1 MRVPGPPRGRRRPVA
16 GDLWQRVDVMRASES
31 DGATAAGLLT
41 FAWDVILLVKDL
53 ALDPRVSRR
62 DKAVAAAAVAYLL
75 LPVDVVPDPLP
86 VLGQIDDLGIV
97 ALALRRLL
105 NAAGFDVLYELWRG
119 SDEGLALVLAL
130 AGVEN

>member
-1 MRVPGPPRGRRRPVA
+1 VA